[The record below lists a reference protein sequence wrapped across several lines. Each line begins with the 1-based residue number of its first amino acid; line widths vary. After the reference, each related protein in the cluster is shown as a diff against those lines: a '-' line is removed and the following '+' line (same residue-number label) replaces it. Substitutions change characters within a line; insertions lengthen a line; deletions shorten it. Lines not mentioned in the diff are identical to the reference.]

1 MPPLPL
7 PLSSLQKP
15 GKAWALGALGAL
27 PAVVVLWVLCLIKR
41 IRVPNLCQ
49 ARSRQTCWGIHAFK
63 VVKWQLSNELGQWY
77 ISAKYYFQLR
87 VAKKWQDFLSG
98 FLANTFFSFSLE
110 CLLTPIQ
117 KKIECF
123 QIQIYFYFYVSFDL
137 SIALTKTKYIKLSTK
152 THFFK
157 NNIRL
162 LYTLQKRK
170 LLFLFLFSYRP
181 CQSV

>member
-15 GKAWALGALGAL
+15 GKAWALGSLGAL

-87 VAKKWQDFLSG
+87 LGKKQPAFLPV
-98 FLANTFFSFSLE
+98 FLTNTFFSSSLK
-110 CLLTPIQ
+110 CLLTPIEE
-117 KKIECF
+117 IYECF
-123 QIQIYFYFYVSFDL
+123 FQNLRSKKVFIVIVD
-137 SIALTKTKYIKLSTK
+137 SIVT
-152 THFFK
+152 
-157 NNIRL
+157 RL
-162 LYTLQKRK
+162 INWVCNYGRLPVYLIDR
-170 LLFLFLFSYRP
+170 
-181 CQSV
+181 V